1 MHEFFKIIVGID
13 KLRELLPNAGF
24 RRFNMRSKLLGLSLL
39 LIVVGGCGG
48 EYILTVPDQ
57 VSSVGGDVTVVAR
70 LQRNDFFILNLAS
83 VKSYLRFQ
91 IGDGLER
98 SASTDK
104 LGYSGVRLV
113 VPKKPGRYD
122 LAIRYQ
128 DDDGDEVAKTV
139 GAYAWAPD
147 KPVIAVDM
155 DPLPRRRAK
164 LTQGRKGWW
173 TALVKYTVDL
183 LPRATP
189 ADAPS
194 ARAALAQLAERANIL
209 YLTRRSVVNHLQCR
223 SELSQHGYPDG
234 PVLMWRRQRWHLVPG
249 RFKIPKVV
257 VESRLVSQIAELRKT
272 FTKMSV
278 GISQSSLAG
287 RAFVEAG
294 MTAVIVG
301 DAPLDGE
308 KVMRVATW
316 KELAEKGL

>member
-1 MHEFFKIIVGID
+1 
-13 KLRELLPNAGF
+13 
-24 RRFNMRSKLLGLSLL
+24 MRSKVFGLSLL
-39 LIVVGGCGG
+39 LVLVAGCGG
-48 EYILTVPDQ
+48 DYILTVPDQ
-57 VSSVGGDVTVVAR
+57 LSAAGGDVTVVAR
-70 LQRNDFFILNLAS
+70 LQRNDFFVLSLAS

-91 IGDGLER
+91 IGDGLEV

-104 LGYSGVRLV
+104 LGYSAVRMAM
-113 VPKKPGRYD
+113 PEKPGRYD

-139 GAYAWAPD
+139 GAYVWDSA
-147 KPVIAVDM
+147 KPVIAIDM

-173 TALVKYTVDL
+173 TGLVKYTIDL
-183 LPRATP
+183 LPRATTG
-189 ADAPS
+189 DAPS
-194 ARAALAQLAERANIL
+194 ARAALARLAEKANIL
-209 YLTRRSVVNHLQCR
+209 YLTRRDVLNHLQCR
-223 SELSQHGYPDG
+223 SELAAHGYPDG

-257 VESRLVSQIAELRKT
+257 VESRLVSQLDELRKT
-272 FTKMSV
+272 FSNMWV

-287 RAFVEAG
+287 KAFVEAG

-301 DAPLDGE
+301 DARLDGE
-308 KVMRVATW
+308 KVMRIATW

>member
-1 MHEFFKIIVGID
+1 
-13 KLRELLPNAGF
+13 
-24 RRFNMRSKLLGLSLL
+24 MRSKLYGLSLL
-39 LIVVGGCGG
+39 LVLATGCGG

-57 VSSVGGDVTVVAR
+57 LSAAGDDVTVVAR
-70 LQRNDFFILNLAS
+70 LQRNDFFFLNLAS
-83 VKSYLRFQ
+83 VKAYLRYQ
-91 IGDGLER
+91 IGEGLER

-104 LGYSGVRLV
+104 LGYSAVRMAM
-113 VPKKPGRYD
+113 PKKPGRYD

-139 GAYAWAPD
+139 GVYAWDPA

-164 LTQGRKGWW
+164 VTQGRKGWW
-173 TALVKYTVDL
+173 TGLVKYTIDL

-194 ARAALAQLAERANIL
+194 ARAALARLAEKANIL
-209 YLTRRSVVNHLQCR
+209 YLTRRTVANHQQCR
-223 SELSQHGYPDG
+223 SELSAHGYPDG

-249 RFKIPKVV
+249 RFKIPRVV
-257 VESRLVSQIAELRKT
+257 VESRLVSQIGELRKT
-272 FTKMSV
+272 FSKMWV

-287 RAFVEAG
+287 KAFVEAG

-301 DAPLDGE
+301 DARLDGD
-308 KVMRVATW
+308 KVMRIATW

>member
-1 MHEFFKIIVGID
+1 
-13 KLRELLPNAGF
+13 
-24 RRFNMRSKLLGLSLL
+24 MRSKLFGLSLL
-39 LIVVGGCGG
+39 LVVVGGCGG

-57 VSSVGGDVTVVAR
+57 LSASGGDVTVVAR
-70 LQRNDFFILNLAS
+70 LQRNDFFFLNLAS
-83 VKSYLRFQ
+83 VKAYLRYQ
-91 IGDGLER
+91 IGEGLER

-104 LGYSGVRLV
+104 LGYSGVRM
-113 VPKKPGRYD
+113 PMPARSGRYD

-139 GAYAWAPD
+139 GVYAWDPAR
-147 KPVIAVDM
+147 PVIAVDM

-164 LTQGRKGWW
+164 VTQGRKGWW
-173 TALVKYTVDL
+173 TGLVKYTIDL

-194 ARAALAQLAERANIL
+194 ARAALARLAEKANIL
-209 YLTRRSVVNHLQCR
+209 YLTRRTVANHQQCR
-223 SELSQHGYPDG
+223 SELSAHGYPDG

-257 VESRLVSQIAELRKT
+257 VESRLVSQIGELRKT
-272 FTKMSV
+272 FSKMWV
-278 GISQSSLAG
+278 GVSQSSLAG
-287 RAFVEAG
+287 KAFVEAG

-301 DAPLDGE
+301 GARLDGD
-308 KVMRVATW
+308 KVMRIATW